1 MDSSDQDNSISFQTK
16 LESIPQD
23 QTIPDST
30 IKTISDDLIAV
41 K

>member
-1 MDSSDQDNSISFQTK
+1 MDSSDQDNSISFYNK

-30 IKTISDDLIAV
+30 IKTISDDQADV